1 MNSVTYKELFHKTS
15 IKVVLLLAYLI
26 SVNLLS
32 GYIAVWLRFPS
43 LWGNSQIFLD
53 YSMPLGMTWASAHI
67 PSMIL
72 VSIPLLLI
80 PHWNAKQIN
89 RFRMICLCLFL
100 ILIYGV
106 LEKIPFALFPAVDL
120 FVAFFFSLAIVPPS
134 YQDNPKLTIGLSI
147 FLVLFLSISSYILF
161 SKWQHRT
168 PVIKET
174 SLMNGLFK
182 LNTIEVHNVYPELTF
197 NVELTKMI
205 SQESVCNTAIEMTS
219 NLFDTYRFDDSYKKI
234 VEVIFNPTETE
245 SKNTPYHLG
254 VLEQYEEDGKN
265 NIFCNLKYK

>member
-1 MNSVTYKELFHKTS
+1 MNSVTYKDLFHKTS
-15 IKVVLLLAYLI
+15 IKVALLLAYLI

-43 LWGNSQIFLD
+43 LWGNSQVFLD

-72 VSIPLLLI
+72 VSVPLLLI
-80 PHWNAKQIN
+80 PRWNAKQIN
-89 RFRMICLCLFL
+89 RFRMICLSLFL

-120 FVAFFFSLAIVPPS
+120 FVAFFFSVFIVPPS
-134 YQDNPKLTIGLSI
+134 YQDNPKFTIGLSV
-147 FLVLFLSISSYILF
+147 FLALIIISSSYILY

-182 LNTIEVHNVYPELTF
+182 LNTIDVNYRELIF
-197 NVELTKMI
+197 KVELTKMI

-219 NLFDTYRFDDSYKKI
+219 NLFDTYRFDESYKKI
-234 VEVIFNPTETE
+234 VEVIFNPTQTE
-245 SKNTPYHLG
+245 SKDTPYHLG
-254 VLEQYEEDGKN
+254 VLEQYEEDGGK
-265 NIFCNLKYK
+265 NIFCALKYK